1 VIKFNISLTG
11 SKEPTEPNTIL
22 SEARAK
28 IIWGEPPSSVRDYLV
43 SHGLS
48 SAEADAK
55 IKEFNVERN
64 ATIRKVGLK
73 NTIMGAA
80 LVLVT
85 GWICYVYCKNPKF
98 DWNRYALRNI
108 ATIVLVGLY
117 GCWKLING
125 IIYLVWPQS
134 EDKSITEIPD

>member
-1 VIKFNISLTG
+1 MKFNISLTG
-11 SKEPTEPNTIL
+11 PTESTEPNTIL
-22 SEARAK
+22 SEARAR

-48 SAEADAK
+48 SAEAGAK
-55 IKEFNVERN
+55 IKEFNAERN

-73 NTIMGAA
+73 NTIVGAA

-85 GWICYVYCKNPKF
+85 GGICYICLRDPKF
-98 DWNRYALRNI
+98 SGNYFALRNI

-125 IIYLVWPQS
+125 IIYLVRPQS
-134 EDKSITEIPD
+134 EDESITEIPD

>member
-1 VIKFNISLTG
+1 MKFSISLTG

-28 IIWGEPPSSVRDYLV
+28 IIWGESPSSVRDDLI

-55 IKEFNVERN
+55 IKEFKVERN

-73 NTIMGAA
+73 STIIGA
-80 LVLVT
+80 VLVA
-85 GWICYVYCKNPKF
+85 GGRSDLLCLSQRSQIF
-98 DWNRYALRNI
+98 GELSRL
-108 ATIVLVGLY
+108 
-117 GCWKLING
+117 
-125 IIYLVWPQS
+125 
-134 EDKSITEIPD
+134 

>member
-1 VIKFNISLTG
+1 MKFSISLTG

-28 IIWGEPPSSVRDYLV
+28 IIWGESPSSVRDDLI

-55 IKEFNVERN
+55 IKEFKVERN

-73 NTIMGAA
+73 STIVGAA
-80 LVLVT
+80 LLLVT
-85 GWICYVYCKNPKF
+85 GGICYVYFKNPQF
-98 DWNRYALRNI
+98 NWNRYALRSI

-117 GCWKLING
+117 GCWKLFNG
-125 IIYLVWPQS
+125 IIYLVRPQS

>member
-1 VIKFNISLTG
+1 MKFNISLTG
-11 SKEPTEPNTIL
+11 PKEPTEPTTIL

-48 SAEADAK
+48 SLEAKAK

-73 NTIMGAA
+73 STIVGAT

-85 GWICYVYCKNPKF
+85 GGICYVRFKNPMF
-98 DWNRYALRNI
+98 GWDRYTYRSI
-108 ATIVLVGLY
+108 VTIVLVGLY
-117 GCWKLING
+117 GCWKFVNG
-125 IIYLVWPQS
+125 IIYLVRPQS
-134 EDKSITEIPD
+134 EDQSITEIPD

>member
-1 VIKFNISLTG
+1 MKFNISLTG
-11 SKEPTEPNTIL
+11 PKEPTEPNTIL

-28 IIWGEPPSSVRDYLV
+28 IIWGEPPASVRDDLV

-55 IKEFNVERN
+55 IKEFNAERN

-73 NTIMGAA
+73 STIVGAV

-85 GWICYVYCKNPKF
+85 GGICYVRFKNPHF
-98 DWNRYALRNI
+98 AWDRYNRRSTAC
-108 ATIVLVGLY
+108 IVLAGLY
-117 GCWKLING
+117 GCWKFFNG
-125 IIYLVWPQS
+125 ITYLVRPQS

>member
-1 VIKFNISLTG
+1 MKFSISLTG

-28 IIWGEPPSSVRDYLV
+28 IIWGESPSSVRDDLI

-55 IKEFNVERN
+55 TKEFKVERN

-73 NTIMGAA
+73 STIVGAA
-80 LVLVT
+80 LLLVT
-85 GWICYVYCKNPKF
+85 GGICYVYFKNPKF
-98 DWNRYALRNI
+98 NWNRYALRSI

-117 GCWKLING
+117 GCWKLFNG
-125 IIYLVWPQS
+125 IIYLVRPQS

>member
-1 VIKFNISLTG
+1 MKFNISLTG
-11 SKEPTEPNTIL
+11 PKEPTEPTTIL

-28 IIWGEPPSSVRDYLV
+28 IIWGESPASVRDDLV

-55 IKEFNVERN
+55 IKEFKAERN

-73 NTIMGAA
+73 STIVGTV
-80 LVLVT
+80 LVLAT
-85 GWICYVYCKNPKF
+85 GWICYVCFKNSKF
-98 DWNRYALRNI
+98 QWNRYAVRNI

-117 GCWKLING
+117 GCWKLFNG
-125 IIYLVWPQS
+125 IIYLVRPQS

>member
-1 VIKFNISLTG
+1 MKFSISLTG

-28 IIWGEPPSSVRDYLV
+28 IIWGESPSSVRDDLI

-55 IKEFNVERN
+55 IKEFKVERN

-73 NTIMGAA
+73 STIVGAA
-80 LVLVT
+80 LLLVT
-85 GWICYVYCKNPKF
+85 GGICYVYFKNPKF
-98 DWNRYALRNI
+98 NWNRYALRSI

-117 GCWKLING
+117 GCWKLFNG
-125 IIYLVWPQS
+125 IIYLVRPQS